1 MKKGIFDL
9 IEDVT
14 DDNKDDEYLSTRATV
29 RAYVWIVLVMGI
41 LIFIGWL
48 AFFKPKPVVVSDLSP
63 TKVSTSETTLDLYRE
78 FVFEE
83 KCPIGVTKQA
93 YSELTRSLMSGDNA
107 GVTNLIYSGKAFI
120 IPAGTRAKIIEY
132 TVTLRRVRIL
142 DGDFAGQ
149 DGWCAM
155 EHVK

>member
-9 IEDVT
+9 VESIT
-14 DDNKDDEYLSTRATV
+14 DDNKSDEYLRTRDTV
-29 RAYVWIVLVMGI
+29 RAYVWIALFMGV

-48 AFFKPKPVVVSDLSP
+48 VFFKPKPIVVSDLVP
-63 TKVSTSETTLDLYRE
+63 TTESTTETNIDLYRE

-83 KCPIGVTKQA
+83 KCPIGITKQD
-93 YSELTRSLMSGDNA
+93 YSELTRALMSGDNA

-120 IPAGTRAKIIEY
+120 VPTGTRAKIIEY
-132 TVTLRRVRIL
+132 TATLRRVRIL